1 MTQMKNEEVI
11 TITVPES
18 FAHLSVEQLLRH
30 KWKVPKKMLH
40 EWRMKKTVQV
50 NEEIVHWKKEV
61 QHGDQLQLLIKRETN
76 NLLPNNHPLQ
86 ILYEDDHLYIVNK
99 PAGMVTHPNE
109 SAQVNT
115 LANIVANYFLTKEDN
130 RKIRPIHRLDQHTTG
145 ALLFAKHALS
155 QAILDRMLAEKA
167 IKRTYWAIICGI
179 VKKDEGIIDQPIG
192 RDRHHPTRRRI
203 SRTGQHAVTIYRVL
217 DRFPKENVT
226 LVECELKT
234 GRTHQIRVHM
244 AAFGHPIAGDSLY
257 GGKKRYKRQALHAR
271 QLSFIHPFTQQV
283 VVCKAPLLD
292 DEPIFE
298 KYPSS

>member
-1 MTQMKNEEVI
+1 MIQVPFKLIKRKGDHDTNEERRSDYYHCSRI
-11 TITVPES
+11 ICS
-18 FAHLSVEQLLRH
+18 SSVEQLLRH

-40 EWRMKKTVQV
+40 EWRMKKAVQV

-167 IKRTYWAIICGI
+167 IKRTYWAII
-179 VKKDEGIIDQPIG
+179 
-192 RDRHHPTRRRI
+192 
-203 SRTGQHAVTIYRVL
+203 YR
-217 DRFPKENVT
+217 N
-226 LVECELKT
+226 
-234 GRTHQIRVHM
+234 
-244 AAFGHPIAGDSLY
+244 S
-257 GGKKRYKRQALHAR
+257 
-271 QLSFIHPFTQQV
+271 
-283 VVCKAPLLD
+283 
-292 DEPIFE
+292 
-298 KYPSS
+298 